1 MGLVHN
7 YCQKEP
13 LNIVPFKEQV
23 VSKVQTAKLICS
35 MTGAQEQPPHPGSHS
50 DGHLFCMQSDIL
62 KSITELLLGL
72 RWTTEGLCLDHLFSA
87 EWCGIGVSA
96 EHSAK
101 QIQGQAS
108 WFCKQALRG
117 VHPQLV
123 RLWPPFRT
131 RSHLLLDNFVRSKW
145 LPLES
150 ATQKINQK
158 RIISNHLFLL
168 WKPKEMLPQNMIR
181 AISPSTSLRNRKF
194 ITSVDMYYYVW
205 PHILLPLLE
214 ESSTLWDRV
223 WLPLKKLKH
232 WLSTFPASLIVGT
245 LCQHMTSLCQ
255 WDSPPWT
262 AYLKLVMI
270 RGRDHME
277 SIHAGL
283 RQEWWPWPG
292 SWGGNGSQSSNND
305 QH

>member
-108 WFCKQALRG
+108 WFCKQA
-117 VHPQLV
+117 HTP
-123 RLWPPFRT
+123 WSSPPAGAAVAPIPDKVSPFIRQFCAKQMAPSRVSNT
-131 RSHLLLDNFVRSKW
+131 EDKSEKDY
-145 LPLES
+145 LES
-150 ATQKINQK
+150 FIPSVKAK
-158 RIISNHLFLL
+158 RDVSTKHDTGHLSLHIS
-168 WKPKEMLPQNMIR
+168 
-181 AISPSTSLRNRKF
+181 
-194 ITSVDMYYYVW
+194 
-205 PHILLPLLE
+205 
-214 ESSTLWDRV
+214 
-223 WLPLKKLKH
+223 
-232 WLSTFPASLIVGT
+232 
-245 LCQHMTSLCQ
+245 
-255 WDSPPWT
+255 
-262 AYLKLVMI
+262 
-270 RGRDHME
+270 
-277 SIHAGL
+277 
-283 RQEWWPWPG
+283 
-292 SWGGNGSQSSNND
+292 
-305 QH
+305 